1 MNCILSEEKGGRYEM
16 NYLNLDGG
24 RYVLRD
30 FFDKILYFYDENRF
44 FVNIGRL
51 VKKMDKIHN

>member
-1 MNCILSEEKGGRYEM
+1 M